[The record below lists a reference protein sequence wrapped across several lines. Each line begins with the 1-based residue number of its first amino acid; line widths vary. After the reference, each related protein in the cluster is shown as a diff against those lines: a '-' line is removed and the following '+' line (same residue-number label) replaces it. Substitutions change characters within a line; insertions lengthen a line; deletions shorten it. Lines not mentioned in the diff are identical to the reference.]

1 MNTNQRKME
10 NDYTPPNEQC
20 KRLQE
25 VIEMC
30 EKCIKEIKDKQGTS
44 KERATMEMMDEA
56 LREVIS
62 ELV

>member
-1 MNTNQRKME
+1 ME
-10 NDYTPPNEQC
+10 NDYTPPDEQC

-25 VIEMC
+25 VIGMC

-44 KERATMEMMDEA
+44 EERATMEMMDDA

>member
-1 MNTNQRKME
+1 ME
-10 NDYTPPNEQC
+10 NNYTPPDEQC

-25 VIEMC
+25 VIGMC

-44 KERATMEMMDEA
+44 EERATMEMMDDA

>member
-1 MNTNQRKME
+1 ME
-10 NDYTPPNEQC
+10 NNYTSPDEQC

-30 EKCIKEIKDKQGTS
+30 EKCIKEIRDKQGTRE
-44 KERATMEMMDEA
+44 ERKTMEMMDED
-56 LREVIS
+56 LQKVIR

>member
-1 MNTNQRKME
+1 ME
-10 NDYTPPNEQC
+10 NNYTPPDEQC

-30 EKCIKEIKDKQGTS
+30 EKCIKEIRDKQGTRE
-44 KERATMEMMDEA
+44 ERKTMEMMDED
-56 LREVIS
+56 LQKVIR

>member
-1 MNTNQRKME
+1 ME
-10 NDYTPPNEQC
+10 NNYTPPDEQC

-30 EKCIKEIKDKQGTS
+30 EKCIKEIRDKQGTS
-44 KERATMEMMDEA
+44 EESATMEMMDEA
-56 LREVIS
+56 LRGVIS

>member
-1 MNTNQRKME
+1 ME
-10 NDYTPPNEQC
+10 NHYTTPNDQC

-30 EKCIKEIKDKQGTS
+30 EKCIIEIKDKEGTS
-44 KERATMEMMDEA
+44 EEGATMEMMDEV
-56 LREVIS
+56 LQEIIS